1 MKKLKIKNN
10 VKKVFLLF
18 VAVTLF
24 LSFAIFNTIKI
35 HKQKEYEKTY
45 EYKLTNMGYTIEET
59 KILLDNFKNKEIEY
73 ILANEKNDYYLSL
86 LDEKYFIYENFYEYI
101 TYLQDNLDKP
111 LTNIVEIVNTNTDA
125 EYYSETYKTDISKDE
140 LMLVNKY
147 HYLDSSYAPDDLVT
161 ISTTYAW
168 GTYGSQKVNKT
179 TYDAFMKLWKASNN
193 EGYYL
198 MVSSSY
204 RTHDKQDQVYKDYQD
219 SKGTDYADSIAAR
232 PGHSEHQTG
241 YTIDMF
247 EKGSTQKTFH
257 TTESYNWLINNAHK
271 YGFILRYPEDKVEV
285 TGYGFESWHY
295 RYVGVE
301 AATYI
306 YKNKITFDEYYA
318 YFVK

>member
-179 TYDAFMKLWKASNN
+179 TYDVFMKLWKASNN

>member
-1 MKKLKIKNN
+1 
-10 VKKVFLLF
+10 
-18 VAVTLF
+18 
-24 LSFAIFNTIKI
+24 
-35 HKQKEYEKTY
+35 
-45 EYKLTNMGYTIEET
+45 
-59 KILLDNFKNKEIEY
+59 
-73 ILANEKNDYYLSL
+73 
-86 LDEKYFIYENFYEYI
+86 
-101 TYLQDNLDKP
+101 
-111 LTNIVEIVNTNTDA
+111 
-125 EYYSETYKTDISKDE
+125 
-140 LMLVNKY
+140 MLVNKY